1 MAGLVVPLHHP
12 PPGIYRLAR
21 AMRRLG
27 VVVLVVLLLYAGTVA
42 YSAEQV
48 ATSSQ
53 QSHSLSVQLAAN
65 GTIEITGSFTLTNPG
80 IYPIRSFELLGRISN
95 GTGVLLGDVLAGP
108 TTIGSGAMGVF
119 PIAISVPISSSGP
132 AASLLTVDQ
141 VLVVRAWANATY
153 AYLFPLSVSLF
164 ENRSWGAPFEG
175 FRATVGSPVVQGG
188 GTAIPVTVFFS
199 NHANT
204 PDQGTLTLVVESA
217 NFVTCGT
224 DSLAIAVATGISYDQ
239 TQDVTL
245 ANGCSPAGGHLLITY
260 ATPSGT
266 VAFPPEA
273 IP

>member
-1 MAGLVVPLHHP
+1 MAGLVIPTHHP

-27 VVVLVVLLLYAGTVA
+27 GVVLALLLIYAATVA

-53 QSHSLSVQLAAN
+53 QSHSLSAQFAPN
-65 GTIEITGSFTLTNPG
+65 GTIEVTGSLTLSNPG
-80 IYPIRSFELLGRISN
+80 IYPIQAFELLGRISN
-95 GTGVLLGDVLAGP
+95 GTGVFLGQMHVGP
-108 TTIGSGAMGVF
+108 TTIASGTTGVF
-119 PIAISVPISSSGP
+119 PIAISLPISSSGP

-141 VLVVRAWANATY
+141 TLVVRAWANATY

-175 FRATVGSPVVQGG
+175 FRATPGAPVPQGAG
-188 GTAIPVTVFFS
+188 MAIPVTIVFS
-199 NHANT
+199 NHASSA
-204 PDQGTLTLVVESA
+204 DQGTLIIGIESA
-217 NFVTCGT
+217 GFTTCGT
-224 DSLAIAVATGISYDQ
+224 DTLDLAVASGDSYDQ

-245 ANGCSPAGGHLLITY
+245 ASGCSPAGGQLLVTY